1 MVGSTLK
8 MKLPSSFIKRF
19 PLTTLFD
26 CMLLSCHV
34 RVSDR
39 IYTLKLPE
47 CQGTSC
53 SKQKQYLKLSNT
65 RSKYS
70 EDTRAMPEDLKVIYW
85 PKVYLFFKTI

>member
-47 CQGTSC
+47 CQGTETISEVI
-53 SKQKQYLKLSNT
+53 
-65 RSKYS
+65 KYSFKVHS